1 MALAERIRVLRDEK
15 LRLRNVRT
23 ELEARAARHF
33 SFECYGVYGPAFLQ
47 RAVGHEGVGAI
58 HGQSA
63 GPYRTSARPPLPEV
77 RSTVLRTCS

>member
-1 MALAERIRVLRDEK
+1 MLRDEK

-23 ELEARAARHF
+23 ELEVRAARHV
-33 SFECYGVYGPAFLQ
+33 SFERYGVYDPALWQ
-47 RAVGHEGVGAI
+47 HAVGLEGVGAI

-63 GPYRTSARPPLPEV
+63 GSDRTSARPPLPEV